1 MRQRKYTLPRH
12 TNLAKQS
19 SRIGAFLIDLA
30 VLAVITLVLLYG
42 CLQFAFNPLIK
53 PLESEINQ
61 EKLYT
66 HLFHAD
72 ESGEAQII
80 DRGSSFDEYNNRI
93 QYFYMNY
100 LTGNVEVPGTGSR
113 LANEPIKNEEGVEV
127 EKIKYYT
134 IQWYNRNIL
143 GITADDPEAD
153 PKCLFTY
160 QVVDGKYNKD
170 VHGVP
175 KDPLKVTA
183 DDIANYMATAYM
195 SCYNDVFITQ
205 KYVADLQNNI
215 SFLYSVEFV
224 ISSIVAGIVTYIVF
238 PLVFKQGR
246 TLGKKV
252 TKLALANNEGYEFD
266 NKQLLMRL
274 MPFVVVV
281 LSFLIPIWNDL
292 FLFILIPLTIFLVS
306 FALAM
311 ASPKRTSLHDF
322 TARTIVV
329 DDKTSIIFKDEDEEE
344 KYLLKED
351 NLTPELND
359 REDSGEEPEL
369 RYEK

>member
-42 CLQFAFNPLIK
+42 CFQFAFKSLIK
-53 PLESEINQ
+53 PIESEVNQ
-61 EKLYT
+61 EKLNT

-80 DRGSSFDEYNNRI
+80 NRGSSFDEYNNRI

-100 LTGNVEVPGTGSR
+100 LTGNVETPGTGSR
-113 LANEPIKNEEGVEV
+113 LANEPIKNDEGVEV
-127 EKIKYYT
+127 KKSEYYT
-134 IQWYNRNIL
+134 IYWYNRVIL
-143 GITADDPEAD
+143 GINSDDPESD
-153 PKCLFTY
+153 EKCLFTY
-160 QVVDGKYNKD
+160 QVVDGKYDKT

-175 KDPLKVTA
+175 KDPAKVTA
-183 DDIANYMATAYM
+183 DDIANYMAIQYM

-205 KYVADLQNNI
+205 KYVADMQNNV

-224 ISSIVAGIVTYIVF
+224 ISAVIAGVVTYIVF
-238 PLVFKQGR
+238 PLIFKQGR

-252 TKLALANNEGYEFD
+252 TKLALANNEGYEFND
-266 NKQLLMRL
+266 AQLLMRL
-274 MPFVVVV
+274 MPYLVVVC
-281 LSFLIPIWNDL
+281 SFLIPIWSDL

-329 DDKTSIIFKDEDEEE
+329 DDKTSIIFKDDIEEE

-351 NLTPELND
+351 NLTPELDEKEEN
-359 REDSGEEPEL
+359 GEEPEL